1 MAEFMSNKQLKK
13 RKARFKIMHG
23 MFDFVALLVSAAII
37 ALCVLL
43 LVQLFRWLKSDVP
56 VTFADI
62 GTSISEAIVYPD
74 EAKEPGQQQEQ
85 AQQ

>member
-13 RKARFKIMHG
+13 RRARFKIIHG
-23 MFDFVALLVSAAII
+23 MFDFVAVLVSAAII
-37 ALCVLL
+37 VLCVLL
-43 LVQLFRWLKSDVP
+43 LVQLFKWLNSDVP

-74 EAKEPGQQQEQ
+74 ESKEVGQQEQ
-85 AQQ
+85 QQ

>member
-13 RKARFKIMHG
+13 RRARFKIIHG
-23 MFDFVALLVSAAII
+23 MFDFVAVLVSAAII
-37 ALCVLL
+37 VLCVLL
-43 LVQLFRWLKSDVP
+43 LVQLFKWLKSDVP

-74 EAKEPGQQQEQ
+74 ESKEVGQQEQ
-85 AQQ
+85 QQ